1 MRPSRAFTTLCAAA
15 CLLPSI
21 AIAQGAISP
30 GQTKNGVLVEGQVKQ
45 SDGSYYDDWTFT
57 GTAGQRVIVTMR
69 ATGFDTYLNLG
80 RGTGTGFTSLESND
94 DMPGGSTDSQIDY
107 VLPSAGEYTIRAN
120 TLSEGATG
128 AYTISLEFA
137 SGGNVAQA
145 SSNSS
150 GGRSTSDYL
159 RPVFSELLGYLDSQ
173 SSASFRLMVTGAA
186 REGASQTPM
195 SLNVTAGTT
204 YTVRG
209 ACDSDCSDLDVTIED
224 AAGKTLVS
232 DTADDDRPTATFKA
246 PSTGQVRV
254 TISMATCKATIC
266 YYGVVAVSH

>member
-15 CLLPSI
+15 CLVPSI
-21 AIAQGAISP
+21 AFAQGAISP
-30 GQTKNGVLVEGQVKQ
+30 GQTKNGILVEGQVKQ

-57 GTAGQRVIVTMR
+57 GSAGQRIIVTMR
-69 ATGFDTYLNLG
+69 SSTFDTYLNLG
-80 RGTGTGFTSLESND
+80 RGTGTGFTSMESND

-107 VLPSAGEYTIRAN
+107 VLPSAGQYTIRAN

-128 AYTISLEFA
+128 AYTVTLEFSSGA
-137 SGGNVAQA
+137 SVTQA
-145 SSNSS
+145 SSTS
-150 GGRSTSDYL
+150 GGRSTADYL

-173 SSASFRLMVTGAA
+173 SGASFRLMVTGHA

-195 SLNVTAGTT
+195 TLAVTAGTT

-209 ACDSDCSDLDVTIED
+209 ACDSDCSDLDVSIED
-224 AAGKTLVS
+224 NGGKTIVT
-232 DTADDDRPTATFKA
+232 DTAADDHPTVSFKA
-246 PSTGQVRV
+246 STTGQVRV
-254 TISMATCKATIC
+254 TISMATCKAAIC